1 MVLILYLYSVP
12 PLGLFTVTMG
22 KDHIAVGGF
31 MLLPPPERRVSLSKQ
46 AKIGVLDGNEFH
58 SLLVQIQTT
67 TLVQW

>member
-31 MLLPPPERRVSLSKQ
+31 MLPPPERRVSLSKQ
-46 AKIGVLDGNEFH
+46 AKTGVLDGNEFH

-67 TLVQW
+67 TLVQ